1 MSGRSAEGGTLILG
15 RRWKES
21 GSELSFVTR
30 ALAGAASRAGPVAV
44 IVPAAAGPTE
54 PDGAFD
60 LFGSGIGSGDRWP
73 DPDRAA
79 WPAPLQPDSM
89 IVVDEADGSA
99 LALLAHFAPG
109 RVIRTVAPCEPG
121 ELSPA
126 PLPLPLAPA
135 LLGNGADAMGV
146 HVPVNPLAATHRHNG
161 LGFTGYLLVLSGRIG
176 APAHRPPSPMVAWLT
191 ARFPR
196 DDIVVVEDAMAAVWR
211 GRSLRGVVGVDTR
224 TDLWRLLA
232 HARLTIDLAPGP
244 IIARECVESLRF
256 GTPVVVPTESAAQQ
270 HADAGGGLSFSGF
283 AELLHCVEQMCD
295 HETRD
300 AMSVRGRRYADER
313 YGDPGAFVAQVAATI
328 QASAR
333 LQ

>member
-1 MSGRSAEGGTLILG
+1 MSEPAAGGSTLILG
-15 RRWKES
+15 RRWKEA

-30 ALAGAASRAGPVAV
+30 ALAGAASRAGPVTV
-44 IVPAAAGPTE
+44 IVPARAGTTE

-60 LFGSGIGSGDRWP
+60 LFGAGIGTGDRWP
-73 DPDRAA
+73 DPGDAA
-79 WPAPLQPDSM
+79 WPATLPAHPLV
-89 IVVDEADGSA
+89 VVDDADASA
-99 LALLAHFAPG
+99 LALLGHFASG
-109 RVIRTVAPCEPG
+109 QEIRTVAPGEPG
-121 ELSPA
+121 LSPA
-126 PLPLPLAPA
+126 PSALPFAPA
-135 LLGNGADAMGV
+135 RPGDGAETMGV

-161 LGFTGYLLVLSGRIG
+161 LGFTGYLLVLSDRTG
-176 APAHRPPSPMVAWLT
+176 APALRPPTAMVAWLT

-211 GRSLRGVVGVDTR
+211 GRSLRGAVAVDTR

-232 HARLTIDLAPGP
+232 HARVTIDLAPGP

-256 GTPVVVPTESAAQQ
+256 GTPVVVPTESAARQ

-283 AELLHCVEQMCD
+283 AELLNCVQHMAD
-295 HETRD
+295 DGTRD
-300 AMSVRGRRYADER
+300 DLSVRGRRYADAR
-313 YGDPGAFVAQVAATI
+313 YGDPAAFVAQVAATL